1 MAKRKE
7 RPARPE
13 SPAPTTEMRSSDI
26 NLFVELFTPPPQGSS
41 REPAPERMPA
51 EVQRAF
57 EDPNNRCGNYVRTEC
72 LGQGGMGEVWKAW
85 DLVLGRWV
93 ALKFLRYD
101 DAEMKR
107 RFKREALTAAKL
119 SHPNIMSV
127 YGVEESRGRPFIV
140 MQYVRGRTLRALP
153 RDDAALLV
161 ELMRDAALA
170 IHAAHGL
177 GVIHRD
183 LKPDNLMVD
192 ETPGASAAGRRVY
205 VMDFGLAKQA
215 NVGMSLSTAGSLLG
229 TPCYMS
235 PEQVE
240 SRDLDH
246 RADVYSLGATL
257 FDLLAGRPPYQDPN
271 VYNLLLKVVQDPPP
285 RPREL
290 RPDLDPALE
299 AVVLKCLEKDASRRY
314 ATALELAEDLT
325 CWLEGR
331 KVRARARRASAVTR
345 RRKASRELERR
356 TERVRQHQSTLLEL
370 AKSDNSDLGAA
381 LRRITE
387 TDARTLGV
395 ARVSV
400 WFFNGDRSELV
411 CRDLFRADARAHEQ
425 GVALPA
431 KKYPRYFEAQE
442 THRVVAAHDAQRDPR
457 TSEFTEDYLT
467 ALGITSMMDVA
478 VRVRGR
484 LVGVVCHEHVGDRR
498 EWTLEEQEFASSIAD
513 MVALS
518 IEASERRR
526 MEEELAR
533 LRSQSST

>member
-1 MAKRKE
+1 MTPGQE
-7 RPARPE
+7 ENPP
-13 SPAPTTEMRSSDI
+13 PVPPTRVRTPDV
-26 NLFVELFTPPPQGSS
+26 NLFVELFTPPPKGSG
-41 REPAPERMPA
+41 RDPVPERMPE
-51 EVQRAF
+51 EVQKAF
-57 EDPNNRCGNYVRTEC
+57 EDPHNRCGNYVRTEC

-93 ALKFLRYD
+93 ALKFLRFD

-153 RDDAALLV
+153 REDTQLLV
-161 ELMRDAALA
+161 ELVRDAALA
-170 IHAAHGL
+170 IHAAHGQ

-183 LKPDNLMVD
+183 LKPDNLMVE
-192 ETPGASAAGRRVY
+192 ETPGTSAHGRRLY

-240 SRDLDH
+240 SRVLDH

-257 FDLLAGRPPYQDPN
+257 YDLLVGRPPFQDPN
-271 VYNLLLKVVQDPPP
+271 VYNLLLKVVQDAPA
-285 RPREL
+285 RPRES
-290 RPDLDPALE
+290 RPDLDLGLE
-299 AVVLKCLEKDASRRY
+299 AVILKCIDKDPGKRY
-314 ATALELAEDLT
+314 RTALALSEDLT
-325 CWLEGR
+325 CWLAGR
-331 KVRARARRASAVTR
+331 TVRARARRATAGKR
-345 RRKASRELERR
+345 RRRDAGELERR

-370 AKSDNSDLGAA
+370 AKADNSDLAVA
-381 LRRITE
+381 LKRITE
-387 TDARTLGV
+387 TDAQTLDV

-400 WFFNGDRSELV
+400 WFFNDDRTELV
-411 CRDLFRADARAHEQ
+411 CRDLFRADDQAHEQ
-425 GVALPA
+425 GASLPA
-431 KKYPRYFEAQE
+431 KKYPRYFESQE
-442 THRVVAAHDAQRDPR
+442 THRVVAAHHAQQDPR
-457 TSEFTEDYLT
+457 TSEFAEDYLKT
-467 ALGITSMMDVA
+467 LGITSMMDVA

-484 LVGVVCHEHVGDRR
+484 LVGVVCHEHVGEPR
-498 EWTLEEQEFASSIAD
+498 EWNLEEQEFASSIAD

-518 IEASERRR
+518 VEASERRR

-533 LRSQSST
+533 LRASQA